1 MFFYLHVYIILFL
14 HDIVVDLFLLIL
26 AACVLDGNRVT

>member
-1 MFFYLHVYIILFL
+1 MFFYLYIILFL
-14 HDIVVDLFLLIL
+14 HDIVADLFLLIL

>member
-1 MFFYLHVYIILFL
+1 MFFYLIIILFL
-14 HDIVVDLFLLIL
+14 HDIVADLFLLIL